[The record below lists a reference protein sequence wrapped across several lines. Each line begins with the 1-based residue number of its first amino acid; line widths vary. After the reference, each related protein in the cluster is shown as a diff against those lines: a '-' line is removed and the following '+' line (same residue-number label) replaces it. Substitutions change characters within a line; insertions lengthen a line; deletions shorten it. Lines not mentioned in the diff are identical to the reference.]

1 VSYSKPT
8 VTDFGMITDHTFA
21 LQGKNIAI
29 QLADGVLEQGQVT
42 SP

>member
-1 VSYSKPT
+1 MSYSKPT
-8 VTDFGMITDHTFA
+8 VTDFGMITEHTFA

-29 QLADGVLEQGQVT
+29 QVADGVLEQGRPT